1 MDYDSAYHK
10 LFSNPELVADLFQH
24 FVTEDWVPNLDF
36 STLERINA
44 KFHSDYLERREG
56 DMIYRV
62 QMQNSEEI
70 VYLCILLEFQS
81 TQNQWMA
88 VRILAYIALFYQ
100 QLIKEK
106 QLSPNQLLPPVFPL
120 LLYNGD
126 QHWHQPTQLRPFIDL
141 PKGAKLW
148 SYQPQM
154 RYYLVDESRYPGGKS
169 PTGKGDSLSGI
180 LFQLENVKT
189 PEATVAVTGELIA
202 LLKDFPNAERL
213 GHDFK
218 LFIQHI
224 LKPATQMELPLEQM
238 ESLNE
243 IHSMLSNRIEEW
255 QKQWFR
261 QGQTEGHQEGLK
273 EGLKEGRQEGRQ
285 EGRHLGETQLLVR
298 LLQQRFGDLPA
309 SAMERISNAS
319 EQELSAWSLKL
330 LDAQSLDEVFE

>member
-1 MDYDSAYHK
+1 MFE
-10 LFSNPELVADLFQH
+10 FSN
-24 FVTEDWVPNLDF
+24 
-36 STLERINA
+36 S
-44 KFHSDYLERREG
+44 HS
-56 DMIYRV
+56 
-62 QMQNSEEI
+62 
-70 VYLCILLEFQS
+70 
-81 TQNQWMA
+81 
-88 VRILAYIALFYQ
+88 
-100 QLIKEK
+100 
-106 QLSPNQLLPPVFPL
+106 
-120 LLYNGD
+120 
-126 QHWHQPTQLRPFIDL
+126 
-141 PKGAKLW
+141 
-148 SYQPQM
+148 
-154 RYYLVDESRYPGGKS
+154 
-169 PTGKGDSLSGI
+169 
-180 LFQLENVKT
+180 
-189 PEATVAVTGELIA
+189 TGELIA